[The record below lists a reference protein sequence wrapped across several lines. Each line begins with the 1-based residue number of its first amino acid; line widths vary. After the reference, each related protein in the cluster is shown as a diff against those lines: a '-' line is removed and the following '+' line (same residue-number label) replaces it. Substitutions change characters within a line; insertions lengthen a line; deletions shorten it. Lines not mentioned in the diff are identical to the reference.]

1 MSNDTEMKFK
11 NYIKKIEF
19 TDINLNLDDIFGNPT
34 FLNCFLK
41 NKDLLKLFVRY
52 LTILHKDDIIND
64 IAEYYKKEVGDS
76 IGGDVIDEYYFLN
89 GEYSKVDLSKLKE
102 NEVNEMLLFNVR
114 KTTDEH
120 FNEIFNTIKDYD
132 IYDYQF
138 PFDINY
144 LNAKS
149 QNYKFNFLKKFYTKP
164 NITGLT
170 NRSVLK
176 QNDSTDFILSLR
188 PNLIKPDELTY
199 DTEFGDAFILPYNF
213 NNMAFKKSFFYLCSK
228 YFTNMDIN
236 VKNLL
241 NGFLNF
247 ESIFYSKNVI
257 PNNEDSSLITYIY
270 FKAYNND
277 QSNPATSAS
286 TLIKKQPTKS
296 IECETS
302 TYVPNLRYTL
312 DLPGDT
318 TQDKINQL
326 KDYETIRERFDE
338 FDTKIVFDDK
348 GIYFSTTN
356 YQPDKILEKIQDYID
371 TAKYDE
377 MLYYIFNSQFLS
389 RSTCLFGYYIY
400 FVLTG
405 KIPDKSVKNVYYDII
420 ALTSTF
426 DTFKESLAFKQYTFK
441 NKSKYITLN
450 DLLDFVMDNN

>member
-1 MSNDTEMKFK
+1 MSDKVFETKLK
-11 NYIKKIEF
+11 NYIKQIEF
-19 TDINLNLDDIFGNPT
+19 TNIDFNLDNIFGNPN

-41 NKDLLKLFVRY
+41 NKDLLKLLVRY

-64 IAEYYKKEVGDS
+64 IAEYYKKEIGDDNS
-76 IGGDVIDEYYFLN
+76 GSVIDEYYFLN
-89 GEYSKVDLSKLKE
+89 GEYSKVDLKKLSE

-132 IYDYQF
+132 IFDYKF

-149 QNYKFNFLKKFYTKP
+149 NSYKFNFLKKFYTKP
-164 NITGLT
+164 DITGLT

-176 QNDSTDFILSLR
+176 ENDSTDFVLSLN
-188 PNLIKPDELTY
+188 PNLIKPDELVY
-199 DTEFGDAFILPYNF
+199 DPEFGDAFILPYNF
-213 NNMAFKKSFFYLCSK
+213 NNIAFKKSFFYLCSK
-228 YFTNMDIN
+228 YLTNTDLN
-236 VKNLL
+236 VNNLL

-247 ESIFYSKNVI
+247 ESIFYSKNVS
-257 PNNEDSSLITYIY
+257 PNSEDSNLITYIY
-270 FKAYNND
+270 FTTSSSNTNPDTKTNNK
-277 QSNPATSAS
+277 
-286 TLIKKQPTKS
+286 I
-296 IECETS
+296 IEHEMP
-302 TYVPNLRYTL
+302 TYVPNLRYTV

-326 KDYETIRERFDE
+326 KDYETIRQHFDE

-348 GIYFSTTN
+348 GVYFSTTN
-356 YQPDKILEKIQDYID
+356 YQPDKILEKIQFYID
-371 TAKYDE
+371 TSNYDE

-400 FVLTG
+400 FILTG

-426 DTFKESLAFKQYTFK
+426 ETFKESLSFKQYTFK
-441 NKSKYITLN
+441 NQSKYITLN
-450 DLLDFVMDNN
+450 DLLNFVMDKN

>member
-1 MSNDTEMKFK
+1 MSNEKINSFENKLK
-11 NYIKKIEF
+11 NYIKQIEF
-19 TDINLNLDDIFGNPT
+19 TNIDFNLDNIFGNPN

-41 NKDLLKLFVRY
+41 NKDLLKLLVRY
-52 LTILHKDDIIND
+52 LTLLHKDDIIND
-64 IAEYYKKEVGDS
+64 IAEYYKKEIGDDTS
-76 IGGDVIDEYYFLN
+76 GGSVIDEYYFLN
-89 GEYSKVDLSKLKE
+89 GEYSKVDLKKLSE

-132 IYDYQF
+132 IFDYQF
-138 PFDINY
+138 PFDVNY

-164 NITGLT
+164 NIKGLT
-170 NRSVLK
+170 NRSVL
-176 QNDSTDFILSLR
+176 SLS
-188 PNLIKPDELTY
+188 PDLIKPDTLSY
-199 DTEFGDAFILPYNF
+199 DPEFGDAYILPYNF
-213 NNMAFKKSFFYLCSK
+213 NNIAFKKSFFYLCSR
-228 YFTNMDIN
+228 YFTNTDLN

-257 PNNEDSSLITYIY
+257 PNTEDSNLITYIY
-270 FKAYNND
+270 F
-277 QSNPATSAS
+277 TAS
-286 TLIKKQPTKS
+286 TDNTPTDTKTQS
-296 IECETS
+296 H
-302 TYVPNLRYTL
+302 VPNLRYTI

-318 TQDKINQL
+318 TQDKITQL
-326 KDYETIRERFDE
+326 KDYETIRPHFDE

-348 GIYFSTTN
+348 GVYFSTTN
-356 YQPDKILEKIQDYID
+356 YKPDKILGKIQDYINTCD
-371 TAKYDE
+371 YDK

-405 KIPDKSVKNVYYDII
+405 KIPDKSIKNVYYDII

-426 DTFKESLAFKQYTFK
+426 ETFKESLAFKQYTFK
-441 NKSKYITLN
+441 NQSKYITLN
-450 DLLDFVMDNN
+450 DLLNFVMDNN

>member
-1 MSNDTEMKFK
+1 MSNNTEAKLK
-11 NYIKKIEF
+11 NYIKQIEF
-19 TDINLNLDDIFGNPT
+19 TNINFNLDDIFGNPT

-41 NKDLLKLFVRY
+41 NKDLLKLLVRY

-64 IAEYYKKEVGDS
+64 IAEYYKKEIGDDKN
-76 IGGDVIDEYYFLN
+76 GGDVIDEYYFLN

-149 QNYKFNFLKKFYTKP
+149 NSYKFNFLKKFYTKP
-164 NITGLT
+164 NVKGLT
-170 NRSVLK
+170 NRSTLAK
-176 QNDSTDFILSLR
+176 NDSTDFVLSLN
-188 PNLIKPDELTY
+188 PFLTKPDELTY
-199 DTEFGDAFILPYNF
+199 DPEFGDAFILPYNF
-213 NNMAFKKSFFYLCSK
+213 NNIAFKKSFFYMCSK
-228 YFTNMDIN
+228 YLTNTDLNI
-236 VKNLL
+236 KNLL

-247 ESIFYSKNVI
+247 ESIFYSKNVL
-257 PNNEDSSLITYIY
+257 PNNEDSNLITYIY
-270 FKAYNND
+270 FKTT
-277 QSNPATSAS
+277 NPD
-286 TLIKKQPTKS
+286 TKTT
-296 IECETS
+296 E
-302 TYVPNLRYTL
+302 YVPNLRYTL

-326 KDYETIRERFDE
+326 KDYETIRQQFDE

-348 GIYFSTTN
+348 GIYFNTTN
-356 YQPDKILEKIQDYID
+356 YQPDKILKKIQDYID
-371 TAKYDE
+371 SAKYDE
-377 MLYYIFNSQFLS
+377 MLYYIFNSQFLT

-400 FVLTG
+400 FILTG

-450 DLLDFVMDNN
+450 DLLNFVMDKN

>member
-1 MSNDTEMKFK
+1 MSNIFEMKLK
-11 NYIKKIEF
+11 NYIKQIEF
-19 TDINLNLDDIFGNPT
+19 TDINFNLDNIFGNPNY
-34 FLNCFLK
+34 LNCFLK
-41 NKDLLKLFVRY
+41 NKDLLKLLVRY

-64 IAEYYKKEVGDS
+64 MSEYYKKEIDDIKNGN
-76 IGGDVIDEYYFLN
+76 GGSVIDEYYFLN
-89 GEYSKVDLSKLKE
+89 GEYSKVDLNKLTE

-120 FNEIFNTIKDYD
+120 FNEIFNTVKDYD

-138 PFDINY
+138 PFDVNY

-164 NITGLT
+164 NVKGLT

-176 QNDSTDFILSLR
+176 QSDMTDFVVGLN
-188 PNLIKPDELTY
+188 PFVNKQEELVY
-199 DTEFGDAFILPYNF
+199 DPEFGDAFILPYNF
-213 NNMAFKKSFFYLCSK
+213 NNTAFKKSFFYLCSR

-247 ESIFYSKNVI
+247 ESIFYSKNVF
-257 PNNEDSSLITYIY
+257 PNSEDSNLITYIY
-270 FKAYNND
+270 FTVSNND
-277 QSNPATSAS
+277 KNINNKT
-286 TLIKKQPTKS
+286 
-296 IECETS
+296 IE
-302 TYVPNLRYTL
+302 YIPNLRYTL

-326 KDYETIRERFDE
+326 KDYETIRQHFDE

-356 YQPDKILEKIQDYID
+356 YQPDKILETIQHYID
-371 TAKYDE
+371 VGKYDE

-405 KIPDKSVKNVYYDII
+405 KIPDKSIKNVYYDII

-426 DTFKESLAFKQYTFK
+426 DTFKDSLSFKQYTFK
-441 NKSKYITLN
+441 KQSKYITLN
-450 DLLDFVMDNN
+450 DLLDFVMDKN

>member
-1 MSNDTEMKFK
+1 MSSEKFNSFETKLK
-11 NYIKKIEF
+11 NCIKQIEF
-19 TDINLNLDDIFGNPT
+19 TNINFNLDDIFGNPN

-41 NKDLLKLFVRY
+41 NKDLLKLLVRY
-52 LTILHKDDIIND
+52 LTVLHKDDIIND
-64 IAEYYKKEVGDS
+64 IAEYYKKEIGDDKN
-76 IGGDVIDEYYFLN
+76 GGSVIDEYYFLN
-89 GEYSKVDLSKLKE
+89 GEYSKVDLKKLTE

-132 IYDYQF
+132 IFDYKF
-138 PFDINY
+138 PFDENY

-164 NITGLT
+164 DVKGLT

-176 QNDSTDFILSLR
+176 ENDSTDFVLSLN
-188 PNLIKPDELTY
+188 PFLTKPDVLTY
-199 DTEFGDAFILPYNF
+199 DPEFGDAFILPYNF
-213 NNMAFKKSFFYLCSK
+213 NNIAFKKSFFYLCSK
-228 YFTNMDIN
+228 YLTNTDLN

-257 PNNEDSSLITYIY
+257 PNTEEGNLITYIY
-270 FKAYNND
+270 FTATNPDTKTNNK
-277 QSNPATSAS
+277 
-286 TLIKKQPTKS
+286 I
-296 IECETS
+296 IE
-302 TYVPNLRYTL
+302 YVPNLRYTV

-318 TQDKINQL
+318 TEDKINQL
-326 KDYETIRERFDE
+326 KDYETIRQHFDE

-348 GIYFSTTN
+348 GVYFSTSN
-356 YQPDKILEKIQDYID
+356 YQPDKILEKIQFYID
-371 TAKYDE
+371 TSNYDE

-400 FVLTG
+400 FILTG
-405 KIPDKSVKNVYYDII
+405 KIPDKTIKNVYYDII

-426 DTFKESLAFKQYTFK
+426 ETFKESLAFKQYTFK
-441 NKSKYITLN
+441 NQSKYITLN
-450 DLLDFVMDNN
+450 DLLNFVMDNEK

>member
-1 MSNDTEMKFK
+1 MSDKVFETKLK
-11 NYIKKIEF
+11 SYIKQIEF
-19 TDINLNLDDIFGNPT
+19 TNIDFNLDNIFGNPN

-41 NKDLLKLFVRY
+41 NKDLLKLLVRY

-64 IAEYYKKEVGDS
+64 LSEYYKKEIGDDNS
-76 IGGDVIDEYYFLN
+76 GSVIDEYYFLN
-89 GEYSKVDLSKLKE
+89 GEYSKVDLKKLTE

-132 IYDYQF
+132 MFDYKF
-138 PFDINY
+138 PFDENY

-164 NITGLT
+164 DITGLT

-176 QNDSTDFILSLR
+176 QHDETDFVLSLN
-188 PNLIKPDELTY
+188 PFLTKPDGLTY
-199 DTEFGDAFILPYNF
+199 DPEFGDAFILPYNF
-213 NNMAFKKSFFYLCSK
+213 NNIAFKKSFFYLCSK
-228 YFTNMDIN
+228 YLTNTDIN

-257 PNNEDSSLITYIY
+257 PNTEDSNLITYIY
-270 FKAYNND
+270 FMA
-277 QSNPATSAS
+277 QNPA
-286 TLIKKQPTKS
+286 KQPNPDTKI
-296 IECETS
+296 IE
-302 TYVPNLRYTL
+302 YVPNLRYTL

-326 KDYETIRERFDE
+326 KDYETIRQHFDE

-348 GIYFSTTN
+348 GVYFSTTN
-356 YQPDKILEKIQDYID
+356 YQPDKILEKIQFYID
-371 TAKYDE
+371 TSNYDE

-400 FVLTG
+400 FILTG

-426 DTFKESLAFKQYTFK
+426 ETFKESLSFKQYTFK
-441 NKSKYITLN
+441 NQSKYITLN
-450 DLLDFVMDNN
+450 DLLNFVMDKN

>member
-1 MSNDTEMKFK
+1 MSNIFEMKLK
-11 NYIKKIEF
+11 NYIKQIEF
-19 TDINLNLDDIFGNPT
+19 TDINFNLDNIFGNPNY
-34 FLNCFLK
+34 LNCFLK
-41 NKDLLKLFVRY
+41 NKDLLKLLVRY

-64 IAEYYKKEVGDS
+64 MSEYYKKEIDD
-76 IGGDVIDEYYFLN
+76 IKNGGSVIDEYYFLN
-89 GEYSKVDLSKLKE
+89 GEYSKVDLNKLTE

-120 FNEIFNTIKDYD
+120 FNEIFNTVKDYD

-138 PFDINY
+138 PFDVNY

-164 NITGLT
+164 NVKGLT

-176 QNDSTDFILSLR
+176 QSDMTDFVVGLN
-188 PNLIKPDELTY
+188 PFVNKQEELVY
-199 DTEFGDAFILPYNF
+199 DPEFGDAFILPYNF
-213 NNMAFKKSFFYLCSK
+213 NNTAFKKSFFYLCSR

-247 ESIFYSKNVI
+247 ESIFYSKNVF
-257 PNNEDSSLITYIY
+257 PNSEDSNLITYIY
-270 FKAYNND
+270 FTVSNND
-277 QSNPATSAS
+277 KNINNKT
-286 TLIKKQPTKS
+286 
-296 IECETS
+296 IE
-302 TYVPNLRYTL
+302 YIPNLRYTL

-326 KDYETIRERFDE
+326 KDYETIRQHFDE

-356 YQPDKILEKIQDYID
+356 YQPDKILETIQHYID
-371 TAKYDE
+371 VGKYDE

-405 KIPDKSVKNVYYDII
+405 KIPDKSIKNVYYDII

-426 DTFKESLAFKQYTFK
+426 DTFKDSLSFKQYTFK
-441 NKSKYITLN
+441 KQSKYITLN
-450 DLLDFVMDNN
+450 DLLDFVMDKN

>member
-1 MSNDTEMKFK
+1 MSSEKFNSFETKLK
-11 NYIKKIEF
+11 NYIKQIEF
-19 TDINLNLDDIFGNPT
+19 TNIDFNLDDIFGNPN

-41 NKDLLKLFVRY
+41 NKDLLKLLIRY
-52 LTILHKDDIIND
+52 LTVLHKDDIIND
-64 IAEYYKKEVGDS
+64 IAEYYKKEIGDDKN
-76 IGGDVIDEYYFLN
+76 GGGVIDEYYFLN
-89 GEYSKVDLSKLKE
+89 GEYSKVDLKKLTE

-132 IYDYQF
+132 IFDYKF
-138 PFDINY
+138 PFDENY

-164 NITGLT
+164 DVKGLT

-176 QNDSTDFILSLR
+176 ENDSTDFVLSLN
-188 PNLIKPDELTY
+188 PNITKPDTLTY
-199 DTEFGDAFILPYNF
+199 DPEFGDAFILPYNF
-213 NNMAFKKSFFYLCSK
+213 NNIAFKKSFFYLCSK
-228 YFTNMDIN
+228 YLTNTDLN

-257 PNNEDSSLITYIY
+257 PNTEEGNLITYIY
-270 FKAYNND
+270 FTATNPDTKTNNK
-277 QSNPATSAS
+277 
-286 TLIKKQPTKS
+286 I
-296 IECETS
+296 IE
-302 TYVPNLRYTL
+302 YVPNLRYTV

-318 TQDKINQL
+318 TEDKINQL
-326 KDYETIRERFDE
+326 KDYETIRQHFDE

-348 GIYFSTTN
+348 GVYFSTSN
-356 YQPDKILEKIQDYID
+356 YQPDKILEKIQFYID
-371 TAKYDE
+371 TSNYDE

-400 FVLTG
+400 FILTG
-405 KIPDKSVKNVYYDII
+405 KIPDKTIKNVYYDII

-426 DTFKESLAFKQYTFK
+426 ETFKESLAFKQYTFK
-441 NKSKYITLN
+441 NQSKYITLN
-450 DLLDFVMDNN
+450 DLLNFVMDNEK